1 MESVV
6 VVVSEVGG
14 VSTVVSVSV
23 DESSLLH
30 PAATSVATEKPA
42 TRHAWRVFMTST
54 YPEGAVGEPGRRNV
68 PAPRARRSRPALRPG
83 LAVLGLL
90 GLDDRGEIL
99 RDLLLHGALVHA
111 GRREHAVAVLE
122 FEEREEDVLGADV
135 VVPESQGFAE
145 GQLEGLA
152 G

>member
-1 MESVV
+1 RGPSAN
-6 VVVSEVGG
+6 
-14 VSTVVSVSV
+14 
-23 DESSLLH
+23 L
-30 PAATSVATEKPA
+30 AA
-42 TRHAWRVFMTST
+42 
-54 YPEGAVGEPGRRNV
+54 GNV

-90 GLDDRGEIL
+90 VLDDRGEIL
-99 RDLLLHGALVHA
+99 HDLLLHGALVHA

-152 G
+152 GTRVVRDEFGDVARR